1 MTVKKLPANNEAM
14 DAYCNWLGRMTLSGA
29 MLLHY
34 SCPHCDA
41 HLAAEVPPEGRVYD
55 TTSCCP
61 VCSGLFFR
69 VVNNVCQLPFVKL
82 QAIDPARKFTAFVL
96 DEGRDPADPLVL
108 HFEAKSGEAM
118 QKAIEGV
125 YFDHM
130 EQGANVDGFDPE
142 YVSSDSAWSLWCAT
156 GAAVL
161 GVLPG
166 HHNIAWNPEGCGIVE
181 YETVYDD
188 AE

>member
-1 MTVKKLPANNEAM
+1 MTVKKLPARGPET
-14 DAYCNWLGRMTLSGA
+14 DTYCLWAGR
-29 MLLHY
+29 LLLTGQPVVHY
-34 SCPHCDA
+34 DCPHCGY
-41 HLAAEVPPEGRVYD
+41 HLISDVPPPERVYD
-55 TTSCCP
+55 SMSSCP

-69 VVNNVCQLPFVKL
+69 AVNNVSGVPFVTL
-82 QAIDPARKFTAFVL
+82 RAVDPARHFTAFVL

-142 YVSSDSAWSLWCAT
+142 HVSSDSAWSLWCAT
-156 GAAVL
+156 GAAVI

-166 HHNIAWNPEGCGIVE
+166 HHSIAWNPEGCGIVE

-188 AE
+188 AK